1 MDFFRLAM
9 DKNLDTHWSPHVET
23 LTANF
28 PRRFEVALGV
38 LQERIEAVGESVGP
52 LRTHSDNIK

>member
-1 MDFFRLAM
+1 M

-23 LTANF
+23 PTANF

-38 LQERIEAVGESVGP
+38 LQGRIEAVGESVGP